1 MSLDP
6 APSEAQQFESVL
18 SDLIS
23 RAPLVSVS
31 IAALAFVVS
40 VAALLTAIS
49 SRVLAGKSY
58 ALAKSKEDRQA
69 TMLDLEVIETLQ
81 TILANGD
88 RVIQVE
94 LRITNRSEVAASLR
108 GANLW
113 LAYKKQGDDHT
124 TEVAPVESGV
134 RSPSFPLPTKLDSR
148 STEQGW
154 LRFEMPS
161 HRTAGWT
168 ILSFDLVVTD
178 TDSRVFKH
186 EGLSVKR
193 VYDEA

>member
-148 STEQGW
+148 SLSRAGFGLRCLLTGPLDGQYCPLISW
-154 LRFEMPS
+154 LLIPTHGS
-161 HRTAGWT
+161 SNT
-168 ILSFDLVVTD
+168 
-178 TDSRVFKH
+178 RVF
-186 EGLSVKR
+186 L
-193 VYDEA
+193 